1 MSYYYYLTRMLPDLS
16 FSNLFLENL
25 GATFDNLLSLTNLV
39 IYNRNAITFENFTFI
54 LNILNIWPSQA
65 QFNSMMNTVLFIFY
79 SNDNYFETVSQVYEA
94 LPYLYALDYLH
105 LFYVKQM
112 IYKSYLELYT
122 NSALA
127 SIKPLTINLH
137 LDIFLSYFTNK
148 WGYTVAMFGLAYLLS
163 NVMKFRYQYGAN
175 FYFTYIKTVADLAEQ
190 EYGSY
195 DDYKFFLLLLVQ
207 ILAWY
212 CWVFFIGYTF
222 FLCSQSTLLLMTI
235 SIMVT
240 ILTIPVRMLWDF
252 GLAFGM
258 YVRGAASSSNLIAEA
273 FFDIIGVIII
283 FTRFIVQN
291 IRFLL
296 VFVAFFELFEWTFS
310 STETAYILQ
319 FNLDVANNIELFTTF
334 EAKNIYLFIIS
345 WLKVVLVYFY
355 HLLHLIIV
363 SFMQIGV
370 YLMVSFWL
378 FFFLY
383 TSFFRLTTD
392 SYFSVKR
399 N

>member
-1 MSYYYYLTRMLPDLS
+1 MLPDLS
-16 FSNLFLENL
+16 LSNLFLENL
-25 GATFDNLLSLTNLV
+25 GATFENLLNLANLV
-39 IYNRNAITFENFTFI
+39 IYNRSALTFENLAFI
-54 LNILNIWPSQA
+54 LDFLHIWPSQA
-65 QFNSMMNTVLFIFY
+65 TMASTIDTVLFIVY
-79 SNDNYFETVSQVYEA
+79 SNDNYWKTLSEVHEVI
-94 LPYLYALDYLH
+94 PYLYALDYLH
-105 LFYVKQM
+105 VFYVRQLV
-112 IYKSYLELYT
+112 YKTFIEFYS
-122 NSALA
+122 NSHI
-127 SIKPLTINLH
+127 SNIKSLTIYMPFDILFSNLM
-137 LDIFLSYFTNK
+137 NK
-148 WGYTVAMFGLAYLLS
+148 WGYALAMFGITYYLTNLLK
-163 NVMKFRYQYGAN
+163 VRYQYGAN
-175 FYFTYIKTVADLAEQ
+175 FYFTYFKTAADLGEQ

-195 DDYKFFLLLLVQ
+195 DDYKFFVFLLVQ

-222 FLCSQSTLLLMTI
+222 FLQSQSTLLLMTV

-240 ILTIPVRMLWDF
+240 ILTIPVRLLWDF

-258 YVRGAASSSNLIAEA
+258 YVRGAASSSNLVAEA
-273 FFDIIGVIII
+273 FFDVIGVIII

-310 STETAYILQ
+310 ATETMNTLKLSLDICN
-319 FNLDVANNIELFTTF
+319 NLDFWTTF
-334 EAKNIYLFIIS
+334 DSTAFLMYVVTWIKILFIY
-345 WLKVVLVYFY
+345 VY

-383 TSFFRLTTD
+383 TSFFKLTTD